1 MGNYSF
7 KWCLKKPKPT
17 KCTQKPPT
25 VFHEQVCFLSFYPVT
40 WWKLWFGFLFLT
52 EMLVFDTLLLYK
64 LTKAAHCNEVMES
77 QGMKMKHGISYFSI
91 VISPCFQGISEAV
104 LLRGGCYLFTFLFQ
118 YPASYPDAKAVV
130 CVPVLLI
137 FMWWEVFS
145 SGTFLLL
152 PQVLGTAAWVLLL
165 QSQFIPQFK
174 IWCGNKR
181 CPWFQLW
188 FGFNLSLS
196 TKKRFSAPFIK

>member
-17 KCTQKPPT
+17 KRTQKPPT

-77 QGMKMKHGISYFSI
+77 QGMKMKHRISYFSI

-104 LLRGGCYLFTFLFQ
+104 LLGGGVLFVYFPLPVSSFLPWCQGCGLCPCAFHL
-118 YPASYPDAKAVV
+118 
-130 CVPVLLI
+130 CV
-137 FMWWEVFS
+137 MGSVF
-145 SGTFLLL
+145 F
-152 PQVLGTAAWVLLL
+152 WH
-165 QSQFIPQFK
+165 
-174 IWCGNKR
+174 
-181 CPWFQLW
+181 
-188 FGFNLSLS
+188 
-196 TKKRFSAPFIK
+196 FSALAPGTWYCSMSSSPSVTVYPTI

>member
-17 KCTQKPPT
+17 KRTQKPLT
-25 VFHEQVCFLSFYPVT
+25 VFHEQVCFLSFCPVT

-91 VISPCFQGISEAV
+91 VISPCFQGISGAV
-104 LLRGGCYLFTFLFQ
+104 LLGGRGVIC
-118 YPASYPDAKAVV
+118 
-130 CVPVLLI
+130 LLSSSSI
-137 FMWWEVFS
+137 QLPTLMPRLWFVSLCFS
-145 SGTFLLL
+145 SLCDGKCFLLAL
-152 PQVLGTAAWVLLL
+152 FCSCPRYLIL
-165 QSQFIPQFK
+165 QHEFFSFSH
-174 IWCGNKR
+174 
-181 CPWFQLW
+181 
-188 FGFNLSLS
+188 SLS
-196 TKKRFSAPFIK
+196 HNLKYDVVIKGVLDSNSDLASISA